1 MCPLPSPALLPRSGR
16 TLLGEA
22 SYTWR
27 RQLTADAHNHFSHSA
42 LSRYALGATA
52 PLIDADWVY
61 DRQHLAPLDPIEG
74 GREREIKTLDLPD
87 KFTTD
92 NWADKKWYERKG

>member
-1 MCPLPSPALLPRSGR
+1 M
-16 TLLGEA
+16 
-22 SYTWR
+22 
-27 RQLTADAHNHFSHSA
+27 
-42 LSRYALGATA
+42 
-52 PLIDADWVY
+52 
-61 DRQHLAPLDPIEG
+61 EG